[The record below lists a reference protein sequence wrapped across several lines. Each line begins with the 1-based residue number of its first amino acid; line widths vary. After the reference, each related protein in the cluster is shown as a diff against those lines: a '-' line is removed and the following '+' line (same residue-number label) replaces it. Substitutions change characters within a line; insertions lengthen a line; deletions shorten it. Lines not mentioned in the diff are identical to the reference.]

1 MKTFRKTNFLF
12 VVLLFTANSVF
23 AQSTFEF
30 PYKINFSTSE
40 LKLLNSLGADTI
52 KKLVQIAKLAQASST
67 KATTTVSSTPV
78 QPQPLYSNTYSPTT
92 PYYNPSTG
100 QYQSSPPAQN
110 QQIQNNNFNQN
121 PNSVNQYTPPLDQ
134 SQFKNYDRDLDIK
147 DIDPMCVKNYGIDLT
162 GGCSDFQISENLKNT
177 AMKACTAVKKR
188 LKAASLHRA
197 PACNT
202 KVGGASVS
210 FHTKGM
216 AIDLAYDNLNSE
228 ERVKVFRTFKI
239 NGYNSLGCYRKGGAI
254 HLDDRPGVAARWG
267 RDYKSGSF
275 SYANCP
281 DEVRVAGY

>member
-1 MKTFRKTNFLF
+1 MKKTALFLIFLF
-12 VVLLFTANSVF
+12 SIGSVS
-23 AQSTFEF
+23 AQSALEF
-30 PYKINFSTSE
+30 PYKINFTASE

-52 KKLVQIAKLAQASST
+52 KKLIQIAKLAQASST
-67 KATTTVSSTPV
+67 KATTTVNSSTV
-78 QPQPLYSNTYSPTT
+78 APQQLYSNTYTPTT

-100 QYQSSPPAQN
+100 QYQSSPVTQN
-110 QQIQNNNFNQN
+110 QQIQNNNYSPA
-121 PNSVNQYTPPLDQ
+121 PNSVAQYTPPLDQ
-134 SQFKNYDRDLDIK
+134 SQFKNYDKDLDIK
-147 DIDPMCVKNYGIDLT
+147 DIDPMCTKNYGIDLSS
-162 GGCSDFQISENLKNT
+162 GSCSDFDISQNLKQT

-202 KVGGASVS
+202 KVRGASVS

-239 NGYNSLGCYRKGGAI
+239 NGYNSLGCYTKGGPI